1 MIKILVVEDEVK
13 SREALVNRL
22 RNLLKEEGLIETAE
36 NGNQAIQ
43 KALEVQPALILMD
56 IEMPLMNG
64 LDAASVI
71 AKHLP
76 ETDIV
81 FLPAYNS
88 FDYAVEAI
96 RVGSRDYLLKPVS
109 ENDLR
114 ELLRK
119 YTGEVIVEHR
129 EKDTPFASALYA
141 WLRSHYTQEVALED
155 AATSMG
161 MSGAYFSRKVKAET
175 GRTFLDHLTSIR
187 MDNAKRRL
195 TTTDMSVA
203 DIGRAVGYADAN
215 YFVKAFKRTEG
226 ITPGEYRA
234 SAQQ

>member
-81 FLPAYNS
+81 FLTAYNS

-96 RVGSRDYLLKPVS
+96 RVGCRDYLLKPVS

-119 YTGEVIVEHR
+119 YTGEVIAEHR

-215 YFVKAFKRTEG
+215 YFVKVFKRTEG